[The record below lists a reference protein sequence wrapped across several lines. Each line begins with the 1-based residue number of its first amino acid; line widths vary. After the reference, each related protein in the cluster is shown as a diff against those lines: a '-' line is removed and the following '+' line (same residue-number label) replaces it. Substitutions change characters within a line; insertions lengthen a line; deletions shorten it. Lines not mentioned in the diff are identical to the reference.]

1 MGNDKGLRMTL
12 CQRGERHGFAE
23 AIFAEARQH
32 DSFRVKTVAPITT
45 EEYPTPA
52 KRPANSALDCSLIEE
67 QFGIDTKPWHE
78 SLDRM
83 MALLLS
89 NNGCE
94 QITHL

>member
-52 KRPANSALDCSLIEE
+52 KRPANSALHCSLIEE
-67 QFGIDTKPWHE
+67 RFGIRTKPWHE
-78 SLDRM
+78 SLTRADAAA
-83 MALLLS
+83 AL
-89 NNGCE
+89 
-94 QITHL
+94 Q